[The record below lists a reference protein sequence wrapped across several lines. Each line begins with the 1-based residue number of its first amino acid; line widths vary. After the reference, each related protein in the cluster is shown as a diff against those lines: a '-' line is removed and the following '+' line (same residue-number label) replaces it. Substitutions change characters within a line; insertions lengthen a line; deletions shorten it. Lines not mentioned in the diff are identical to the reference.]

1 MQEYPSI
8 RRVKPLPKRRRTT
21 GPVNQ
26 DDILSSFSTDTQQF
40 LPQFADSD
48 VIPTWPSLT
57 QCYQPIVPSA
67 TDVSHLDGT
76 GPKPTVDF
84 YSARNFS
91 ATVTPSD
98 NDDHLDDSGDHFQQ
112 PENKKKRK
120 VPSAHALSGVG
131 TFGDSSATSLVSDP
145 KLDDV
150 EGSIQHET
158 QGGAQLDSTGG
169 IENVPST
176 NPLRPP
182 RFRASIATMTGLKR
196 KEMIRMRR
204 RQVLGIIEGLP
215 QSDPLALE
223 NALAAPLP
231 WYCSPPKSRSR
242 VLPSSTRN
250 RSRQRSILPPITLSE
265 ADFTFQCHSPG

>member
-26 DDILSSFSTDTQQF
+26 DDILSSFSTDAQQF

-131 TFGDSSATSLVSDP
+131 TFGDSSETSLVSDP
-145 KLDDV
+145 KLEDV
-150 EGSIQHET
+150 EGIILHKSH
-158 QGGAQLDSTGG
+158 GGEQLDSHRGNE
-169 IENVPST
+169 IVPTT
-176 NPLRPP
+176 NSLH
-182 RFRASIATMTGLKR
+182 L
-196 KEMIRMRR
+196 
-204 RQVLGIIEGLP
+204 
-215 QSDPLALE
+215 
-223 NALAAPLP
+223 
-231 WYCSPPKSRSR
+231 
-242 VLPSSTRN
+242 
-250 RSRQRSILPPITLSE
+250 
-265 ADFTFQCHSPG
+265 